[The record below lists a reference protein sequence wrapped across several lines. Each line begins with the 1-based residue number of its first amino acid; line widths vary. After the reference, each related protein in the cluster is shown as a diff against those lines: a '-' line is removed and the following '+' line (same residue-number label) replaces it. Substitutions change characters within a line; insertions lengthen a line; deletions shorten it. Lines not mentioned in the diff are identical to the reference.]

1 MADTEENGASSAEQ
15 AFDHLRAQVMV
26 MCQALEALPR
36 EIQKHRPVDTTE
48 TLGQLVQA
56 LRGVGDKLGAIE
68 QHPALRLTPAQYQ
81 AAIVKAGDELI
92 HNAVQKLERATD
104 EAVRERQAL
113 AQMIGSMRGQHQ
125 QWKWIAWTAGV
136 ALSVGL
142 LMSPMCAA
150 LLPLGWDGRVAAFIM
165 KSDRWNA
172 GARLMQDQNPEAWR
186 ALMEAGKLTRDNQA
200 ALALC
205 RDAAAK
211 AKKEQHCLVVV
222 LAP

>member
-26 MCQALEALPR
+26 MRQALEALPR
-36 EIQKHRPVDTTE
+36 ELQKHRPVDTTE

-68 QHPALRLTPAQYQ
+68 QHPAMRLTPAQYQ
-81 AAIVKAGDELI
+81 AAIVKAGDGLI

-113 AQMIGSMRGQHQ
+113 AQMIGSMDGQRRQLQHLL
-125 QWKWIAWTAGV
+125 WAGCG
-136 ALSVGL
+136 ALLLGL
-142 LMSPMCAA
+142 LMSPVFAA
-150 LLPLGWDGRVAAFIM
+150 LLPFGWDGQVVAY
-165 KSDRWNA
+165 
-172 GARLMQDQNPEAWR
+172 
-186 ALMEAGKLTRDNQA
+186 QA

-222 LAP
+222 PAP